1 MDPKERGKYLLRL
14 DGQVWLLTPGAK
26 KPVHLSPSYRLYG
39 GATLDEILGLHL
51 ATAYKIESVSKETD
65 SGGALVVFELR
76 SKAAGALFPEVRY
89 VVREATE
96 RPVVATYRLRSGRD
110 ATAVEFGQ
118 WNERGVIYARR
129 LVIKDL
135 LRKEARTDVE
145 IVELEARAIADGL
158 FSLDDATA
166 RNGLP

>member
-1 MDPKERGKYLLRL
+1 M
-14 DGQVWLLTPGAK
+14 
-26 KPVHLSPSYRLYG
+26 
-39 GATLDEILGLHL
+39 
-51 ATAYKIESVSKETD
+51 AYKVESVSKETD
-65 SGGALVVFELR
+65 SAGALVVLELR
-76 SKAAGALFPEVRY
+76 AKAEGALFPEVRW

-96 RPVVATYRLRSGRD
+96 RPVVATYRLRSGRE
-110 ATAVEFGQ
+110 ATAVEFVQ